1 MSKILNK
8 IDARIFLLSV
18 VSMIMFFLVGIVAAN
33 SYYTFKNVIY
43 NGVNVAGVS
52 VGGLTQEE
60 AKERLDYEIEKIY
73 SQPVLKL
80 KYGEQD
86 WDIKKEDID
95 FQINGE
101 ALLDNAYKV
110 GREGTL
116 VDKVQDIFFS
126 FQKGYNIDLIVT
138 YDEKKIAKIITDIS
152 TSLNKK
158 PIDANIKI
166 IDGKPK
172 IEPETN
178 GLTLK
183 QNEVSQLI
191 SDNINKQLP
200 AEIQLPVDVTKA
212 NIVKDDLINI
222 TDVLGSYSSYFN
234 SYLVY
239 RSHNVNLAANYLDGA
254 LLKPGEIF
262 SFDKGI
268 GPRSVE
274 RGYRNAPVFE
284 GEEIIDGI
292 GGGICQVSSTLYL
305 ATLYADLE
313 IVERSN
319 HYRPVGYVPIGQDAT
334 IAEGVIDFRFKNST
348 PQNIYIH
355 SWVEGNKV
363 TVQIFGKK
371 SPDSPTI
378 KVVSYNIGVVE
389 PKTVIKKDAN
399 LPAGKTV
406 IDKEGEQGYT
416 ATTYRLKYKGDTL
429 IKEEHLFDDYYPAI
443 DKVIKEGTKKQ
454 VVKQTIKTK
463 DINE

>member
-1 MSKILNK
+1 MSKIFNK
-8 IDARIFLLSV
+8 VDARIISMFV
-18 VSMIMFFLVGIVAAN
+18 VSIIMFFLVGIVAAN

-43 NGVNVAGVS
+43 NGVSIAGVS

-60 AKERLDYEIEKIY
+60 AKEKIGFEIEKIY
-73 SQPVLKL
+73 SQPVLQL
-80 KYGEQD
+80 KYGEQN
-86 WDIKKEDID
+86 WDISKEDID
-95 FQINGE
+95 LQIDKN
-101 ALLDNAYKV
+101 ALVDNAYKV

-116 VDKVQDIFFS
+116 VDKIQDIFFS
-126 FQKGYNIDLIVT
+126 FQKGYNVNLITT
-138 YDEKKIAKIITDIS
+138 YNEKKVENIITNIS

-158 PIDANIKI
+158 PANANIKI

-172 IEPETN
+172 IEPEIN

-183 QNEVSQLI
+183 QTEANKLI
-191 SDNINKQLP
+191 SDTINKQIP
-200 AEIQLPVDVTKA
+200 STVELPVEITKPQ
-212 NIVKDDLINI
+212 IIKDDLTNI
-222 TDVLGSYSSYFN
+222 TDVLGTYSSYFN

-239 RSHNVNLAANYLDGA
+239 RSHNVNLASDYLDGI

-268 GPRSVE
+268 GPRSIE

-305 ATLYADLE
+305 AALYADLE

-334 IAEGVIDFRFKNST
+334 IAEGVIDLKFKNST
-348 PQNIYIH
+348 PHNIYIH
-355 SWVEGNKV
+355 SWVDGNKV

-371 SPDSPTI
+371 PPDFPTI
-378 KVVSYNIGVVE
+378 KVVSYNVGVVE

-399 LPAGKTV
+399 LPIGKKVT
-406 IDKEGEQGYT
+406 DKEGEKGYT
-416 ATTYRLKYKGDTL
+416 ASTYRLKYKGDTL
-429 IKEEHLFDDYYPAI
+429 IEEEHLFDDYYPAI

-454 VVKQTIKTK
+454 VVKQNPKT
-463 DINE
+463 NENQ